1 MPIKVSSAELITKD
15 NVRYIACYYN
25 SCRPKDFEAIE
36 MVEYKN
42 NRSVIGS
49 IEKETFTPSLI
60 ENARGNVTLPL
71 ESPPEGGDLNRQRCN
86 YGFRIA
92 STETNRSY
100 SNGTHKYMRWQMKNL
115 ASMYNYPPF
124 SVEEEVLLFR
134 VIRFVLG
141 KENVFYFRTYDQ
153 AIKNSPCFNHV
164 AFSDLFSKSPP
175 QKSFLTNM
183 GIEIS
188 KPVVDKNALSLSAN
202 SGWKFHRV
210 RI

>member
-1 MPIKVSSAELITKD
+1 MPIKVSSAELITKV
-15 NVRYIACYYN
+15 NVRDIACYYN
-25 SCRPKDFEAIE
+25 SCRPKYFEAIE

-42 NRSVIGS
+42 NKSAIGS
-49 IEKETFTPSLI
+49 IQMETF
-60 ENARGNVTLPL
+60 
-71 ESPPEGGDLNRQRCN
+71 N

-183 GIEIS
+183 GNEIF
-188 KPVVDKNALSLSAN
+188 KPAVVDKNVLSLSAN
-202 SGWKFHRV
+202 SGWKFPRV

>member
-1 MPIKVSSAELITKD
+1 MPIKVSSAEFITKNRMND
-15 NVRYIACYYN
+15 AVSYYN
-25 SCRPKDFEAIE
+25 SLRPEDFEDIE
-36 MVEYKN
+36 LVEYKN
-42 NRSVIGS
+42 S
-49 IEKETFTPSLI
+49 TQT
-60 ENARGNVTLPL
+60 T
-71 ESPPEGGDLNRQRCN
+71 

-92 STETNRSY
+92 STDTNHSY
-100 SNGTHKYMRWQMKNL
+100 SNGTHKYMRWQTKTL

-164 AFSDLFSKSPP
+164 VFSNLLSKSPP
-175 QKSFLTNM
+175 QKTFITN
-183 GIEIS
+183 IVNEIF
-188 KPVVDKNALSLSAN
+188 KPAVVDKNTLSLSTN
-202 SGWKFHRV
+202 SGWKFPRV